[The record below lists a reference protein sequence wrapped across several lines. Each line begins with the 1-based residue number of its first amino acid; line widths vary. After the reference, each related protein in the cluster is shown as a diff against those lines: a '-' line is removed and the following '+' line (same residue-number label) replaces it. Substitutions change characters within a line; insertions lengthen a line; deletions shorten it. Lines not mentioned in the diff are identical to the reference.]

1 MANPVNIPLGG
12 GTGSYL
18 VSEASDYLSR
28 ESIVV
33 AQGSGKLPAG
43 TILGRYTG
51 GANIGKFG
59 PATEG
64 DTNGL
69 ANFGAILFEPID
81 ATAAD
86 VNVTGHVRRLE
97 VRRSGL
103 AFAGAPSNNFK
114 NAIYAAMA
122 ALMIALR

>member
-1 MANPVNIPLGG
+1 MVNPVNIPIGG

-18 VSEASDYLSR
+18 VSEGRDYLSR

-33 AQGSGKLPAG
+33 AAGSGKLPAG

-51 GANIGKFG
+51 TAAAGKFG

-69 ANFGAILFEPID
+69 AAFGAILFEPVD
-81 ATAAD
+81 ATDAD

-97 VRRSGL
+97 VQRSGL
-103 AFAGAPSNNFK
+103 TFAGTPSNNFK